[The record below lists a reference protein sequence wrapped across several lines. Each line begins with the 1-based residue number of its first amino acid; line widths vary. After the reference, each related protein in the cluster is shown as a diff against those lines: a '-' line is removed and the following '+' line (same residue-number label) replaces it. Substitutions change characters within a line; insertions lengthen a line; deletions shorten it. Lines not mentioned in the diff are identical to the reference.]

1 MKRVGLV
8 LFTLLSASVLG
19 QQVAHVQSRVKAA
32 RPVPSASPSAV
43 HAGNPQDQRR
53 DPSYQFLR
61 KQFNADD
68 LDYGAW
74 LEQRR
79 QAFLDASVH
88 NPYFTYS
95 ASVTFAL
102 MVVTI
107 LFAKHRIDHRRSMWI
122 TAEMMT
128 DLYNHD
134 AYSRQVARH
143 AIDQYNNHIELCNR
157 AMEAADHG
165 MSVPGMDS
173 DVERLRGELELVTQ
187 ERDSYKRE
195 RDLAKQEL
203 VEKERLLAEMCLRFD
218 AARERIARTS

>member
-1 MKRVGLV
+1 MKRAGLV

-19 QQVAHVQSRVKAA
+19 QPVVHVRSRVKAA
-32 RPVPSASPSAV
+32 RPAPLGSPSAV

-53 DPSYQFLR
+53 DPWHEFLR
-61 KQFNADD
+61 KHFNRAD

-95 ASVTFAL
+95 AGVTFAL
-102 MVVTI
+102 MVVT
-107 LFAKHRIDHRRSMWI
+107 LLLAKQRMDHQRSTWI

-143 AIDQYNNHIELCNR
+143 AIDQYNDHIELCNR
-157 AMEAADHG
+157 AREAADHG
-165 MSVPGMDS
+165 MSVPGMES
-173 DVERLRGELELVTQ
+173 DVERLRSELQLVTE
-187 ERDSYKRE
+187 ERDSYERE

-203 VEKERLLAEMCLRFD
+203 AEKERLLGEMCLRFD
-218 AARERIARTS
+218 AAREKVGRIS

>member
-1 MKRVGLV
+1 V
-8 LFTLLSASVLG
+8 LYTLLSASVLG
-19 QQVAHVQSRVKAA
+19 QPVAHVQSRVKAA
-32 RPVPSASPSAV
+32 RPAPSASPSAV

-61 KQFNADD
+61 KQFNDDD

-74 LEQRR
+74 LERRR

-95 ASVTFAL
+95 AGVTFAL
-102 MVVTI
+102 MVVTL

-143 AIDQYNNHIELCNR
+143 AIDQYNDHIELCNR

-165 MSVPGMDS
+165 MSGPGMDS
-173 DVERLRGELELVTQ
+173 DVERLRSELELVT
-187 ERDSYKRE
+187 EVRDSYKRE

-218 AARERIARTS
+218 AARERIGRTS